1 METNGGEIAT
11 WVCLSHDVLSF
22 HLFAASE
29 CGFPG
34 VPSNGSLVGSS
45 MLFHPGE
52 EASYLCHE
60 GFVLFGDDKRTCSE
74 NGTWNGPMP
83 NCREYIHYITAL
95 RIRSSA
101 IFCQI
106 FSQFSGGGWAGPLA
120 TYCLSR
126 SRKSGNKT
134 LRNLHARSDAQ
145 RCTVHMSTFS
155 KRPKKRPRHFSLK
168 ESVRAFTFLSS
179 RNAFRTKS
187 GCGKTLSAVVDLV
200 ELRARAGS
208 GR

>member
-106 FSQFSGGGWAGPLA
+106 FSWRMGRSFSYLLPEQESQVRNQNIAQSPCTIGCA
-120 TYCLSR
+120 TLYC
-126 SRKSGNKT
+126 T
-134 LRNLHARSDAQ
+134 YEYI
-145 RCTVHMSTFS
+145 
-155 KRPKKRPRHFSLK
+155 P
-168 ESVRAFTFLSS
+168 
-179 RNAFRTKS
+179 
-187 GCGKTLSAVVDLV
+187 
-200 ELRARAGS
+200 
-208 GR
+208 